1 MVDEALLE
9 EAVRLG
15 GERTYSKTVNRAL
28 EEFIRRI
35 KARRILDLGGSGLWS
50 GDLSEMRRD
59 SQPPI
64 VPQSVKE
71 P

>member
-28 EEFIRRI
+28 EYFIRRI
-35 KARRILDLGGSGLWS
+35 KARRILNLGGSGLWH
-50 GDLSEMRRD
+50 GDLGDLRRD
-59 SQPPI
+59 SEPQPESQPGR
-64 VPQSVKE
+64 E